1 MGTPQVKISGST
13 WGGGIQ
19 IHTVGAAG
27 EDDAD
32 GVHGFQLG
40 KGRGAGHDL
49 AVHIALPA
57 GAGGLCRLSGA
68 QGPDRPG
75 AGGTDTPSPF
85 SYFFYRNFTKLP
97 LYPREKRS
105 MLKADR
111 GKGDDHMMQFQE
123 NSRIDLEDLLYDG
136 QEPAVSER

>member
-1 MGTPQVKISGST
+1 M
-13 WGGGIQ
+13 
-19 IHTVGAAG
+19 
-27 EDDAD
+27 
-32 GVHGFQLG
+32 G

-49 AVHIALPA
+49 AVHIALPDPA
-57 GAGGLCRLSGA
+57 GDQLIVLAAEVQNNDGLMGHRLILSSVS
-68 QGPDRPG
+68 R
-75 AGGTDTPSPF
+75 
-85 SYFFYRNFTKLP
+85 FYRNFTKLP

>member
-1 MGTPQVKISGST
+1 MG
-13 WGGGIQ
+13 
-19 IHTVGAAG
+19 H
-27 EDDAD
+27 
-32 GVHGFQLG
+32 
-40 KGRGAGHDL
+40 
-49 AVHIALPA
+49 
-57 GAGGLCRLSGA
+57 RLILSSVS
-68 QGPDRPG
+68 R
-75 AGGTDTPSPF
+75 
-85 SYFFYRNFTKLP
+85 FYRNFTKLP